1 MVLARRVASER
12 REELERRDLAVR
24 AAEESTTT
32 ANQELTRVKRELENE
47 RHGRELAERDALN
60 ATEQL
65 RDARTE
71 IARLREENQT
81 IRADAEDTKVRL
93 ARMEGEK
100 QADQARLTAEKR
112 AADQGAALENLK
124 QQLSRFLTVRDSNR
138 GMTLVLAEALWLNPR
153 SSKLAPASAAKLDQ

>member
-1 MVLARRVASER
+1 EI
-12 REELERRDLAVR
+12 ERRDVAVR
-24 AAEESTTT
+24 NAERSVDS
-32 ANQELTRVKRELENE
+32 ANQEITRVQRELNDE
-47 RHGRELAERDALN
+47 RHARELAERDALN

-100 QADQARLTAEKR
+100 QAEQTRLTADNR
-112 AADQGAALENLK
+112 AAAQRAAAENLK

-153 SSKLAPASAAKLDQ
+153 SSKLAPASAAKLDQIGALLAN